1 MTRDMPSVRY
11 VMQDTRDLY
20 HIASERSELVSH
32 GNKVSIYRVL
42 QSKTYRKRRELMK
55 KFNAEINSVRDEVR
69 ETFRGVDIGTELSTQ
84 EIKRMVYMKYGRNKG
99 SVIPSDYC
107 YNRCN
112 NGINYE
118 KSLHIFEYL
127 EDNRYKYLGENYPY
141 TGFIYRKPKDSDV
154 EIIVGKMVDGNLVS
168 PINIKLEITK
178 ETSK

>member
-1 MTRDMPSVRY
+1 MM
-11 VMQDTRDLY
+11 
-20 HIASERSELVSH
+20 
-32 GNKVSIYRVL
+32 
-42 QSKTYRKRRELMK
+42 

-69 ETFRGVDIGTELSTQ
+69 ETFRCVDIGTEFSAQ
-84 EIKRMVYMKYGRNKG
+84 EIKQMVYMKYSRNKG

-141 TGFIYRKPKDSDV
+141 TGFIYRKPKGSDV
-154 EIIVGKMVDGNLVS
+154 EIIASKMVDGNLVS
-168 PINIKLEITK
+168 PINITFEITR